1 MLFNIGFVGK
11 TFISKF
17 SLVKDMVE
25 ILCPHCE
32 GEIELDDDASGEF
45 ECPLCEGE
53 FEWNVPAVPKK
64 AKSTTSGLSFGQM
77 VNHPIQYFGFGF
89 TIVMLVILI
98 MSLSAT
104 YYTVEIESIE
114 VNFRLDDYEYASK
127 GLSIDSDYSEENWL
141 FEDGKLEGW
150 GTAGFLAKMM
160 FILALIVCVGSVVSR
175 VLNALE
181 SAEVI
186 DLPDNIF
193 AINYNIAK
201 FSSFVISVLMIVGI
215 LLFMIISPSAST
227 MGFNQEGFD
236 YGYTFFTWL
245 ILILPIL
252 YGIFAKLELD
262 YL

>member
-1 MLFNIGFVGK
+1 
-11 TFISKF
+11 
-17 SLVKDMVE
+17 MVE

-32 GEIELDDDASGEF
+32 GEIELDDDASGDF
-45 ECPLCEGE
+45 ECPLCEGV
-53 FEWNVPAVPKK
+53 FEWNVPDVSKK
-64 AKSTTSGLSFGQM
+64 AKSSTSGVNFSQM

-104 YYTVEIESIE
+104 YYTVDMGAE
-114 VNFRLDDYEYASK
+114 VNFRLDDYQYSVGEVSK
-127 GLSIDSDYSEENWL
+127 DGDYSGDNWL
-141 FEDGKLEGW
+141 IPDGKVEGW
-150 GTAGFLAKMM
+150 GTAGFLAKIM

-193 AINYNIAK
+193 ALNYNIAK

-227 MGFNQEGFD
+227 MGFNQDGVD

>member
-1 MLFNIGFVGK
+1 
-11 TFISKF
+11 
-17 SLVKDMVE
+17 MVE

-53 FEWNVPAVPKK
+53 FEWNVPAVSKK
-64 AKSTTSGLSFGQM
+64 AKSTTSSLNFGQM

-89 TIVMLVILI
+89 NILMLVILI

-104 YYTVEIESIE
+104 YYTAGSGDIE
-114 VNFRLDDYEYASK
+114 VNFRLSDYESSW
-127 GLSIDSDYSEENWL
+127 GSSTVDFDYSEGSLLVSEKNA
-141 FEDGKLEGW
+141 ESW
-150 GTAGFLAKMM
+150 GTAGFITKMM
-160 FILALIVCVGSVVSR
+160 FILALIVCTGSVISR

-181 SAEVI
+181 SADVI
-186 DLPDNIF
+186 DLPDNVF
-193 AINYNIAK
+193 AMNYNIAK
-201 FSSFVISVLMIVGI
+201 FSSFVMSVLMIIGI
-215 LLFMIISPSAST
+215 LLFMIISPDSST
-227 MGFNQEGFD
+227 MGYNQEGVD

-252 YGIFAKLELD
+252 YGVFAKLELD